1 MEFNLMT
8 KKYKIIEISKLF
20 LALSIVFSA
29 VLLISRPISAD
40 FKSQVD
46 TVTQSDE
53 VESDRWEKDRRE
65 KDRDF
70 GYQQGFENGKN
81 GYGPNVDRDEI
92 PVLPGVKNSDEYKN
106 GYQEGYSKRWHQ
118 EHPLLGVVFDV
129 FASIWGVVSG
139 LFSEVS

>member
-1 MEFNLMT
+1 MT

-29 VLLISRPISAD
+29 VLLISRPVSAD

-81 GYGPNVDRDEI
+81 GY
-92 PVLPGVKNSDEYKN
+92 
-106 GYQEGYSKRWHQ
+106 QEGYSKRWHQ

-129 FASIWGVVSG
+129 FASIWDVVSG

>member
-1 MEFNLMT
+1 MT

-29 VLLISRPISAD
+29 VLLISRPVSAD

-92 PVLPGVKNSDEYKN
+92 PVPSGMKNSDEYKN

-129 FASIWGVVSG
+129 FASIWDVVSG

>member
-1 MEFNLMT
+1 MT

-29 VLLISRPISAD
+29 VLLISRPVSAD

-106 GYQEGYSKRWHQ
+106 GYQEGYSQAWHQ
-118 EHPLLGVVFDV
+118 EHPFQGVIFAVFDV
-129 FASIWGVVSG
+129 FSLIWGVISE
-139 LFSEVS
+139 LFT

>member
-1 MEFNLMT
+1 MT

-29 VLLISRPISAD
+29 VLLISRPVSAD

-92 PVLPGVKNSDEYKN
+92 PVLPGVKIQMNTKM
-106 GYQEGYSKRWHQ
+106 GIKKVIARGGIR
-118 EHPLLGVVFDV
+118 
-129 FASIWGVVSG
+129 SIR
-139 LFSEVS
+139 F